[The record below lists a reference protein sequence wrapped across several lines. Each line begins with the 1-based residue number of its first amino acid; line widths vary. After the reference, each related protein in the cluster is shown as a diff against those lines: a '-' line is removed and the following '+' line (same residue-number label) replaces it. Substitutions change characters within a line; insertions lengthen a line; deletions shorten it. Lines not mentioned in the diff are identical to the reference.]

1 MVELRSIPVGK
12 IRPSPFQARETF
24 DKDLIEQLAESMKT
38 VDLLQP
44 IIVRPHKDGF
54 QLAAGERR
62 WRAAKDAGWDA
73 VPAIVREM
81 DDLQMQLFSL
91 VENLHRVD
99 LAPPERE
106 KAVYELWKEHYEPH
120 KKTQTQLARDLG
132 LGQQTVS
139 DLIAA
144 YEERTKIRSAAVRSA
159 VTTQDLRLTR
169 GLEEPVRKDLLEKK
183 AKGEIGQKELEDI
196 TSVARVASP
205 ARQRTAVAGVMRETR
220 KARELVEVAKEEA
233 TQFAKGEAE
242 RIEIRRGADDNRL
255 RRLADVY
262 KDVRAYLT
270 VANIEM
276 IKNDT
281 FRWKAVEVLEQ
292 TREHCD
298 RVLRSLQNRKW
309 YKD

>member
-1 MVELRSIPVGK
+1 MAVRGIGRKLLTRGNTVSPFHRQAIRAVGRYDTHSHGEEKMVELKLLPIAR
-12 IRPSPFQARETF
+12 IRPSPFQAREAF
-24 DKDLIEQLAESMKT
+24 DKELIEQLADSMKT

-62 WRAAKDAGWDA
+62 WRAAKDAGWDT
-73 VPAIVREM
+73 VPAIVREL

-99 LAPPERE
+99 LAPAERE

-120 KKTQTQLARDLG
+120 KKTQAQLAKDLG
-132 LGQQTVS
+132 LGPQTVS

-144 YEERTKIRSAAVRSA
+144 HEERTKIRSAAVRSA

-169 GLEEPVRKDLLEKK
+169 GLEEPVRKELLEKK

-220 KARELVEVAKEEA
+220 KARELVEVAK
-233 TQFAKGEAE
+233 
-242 RIEIRRGADDNRL
+242 
-255 RRLADVY
+255 
-262 KDVRAYLT
+262 
-270 VANIEM
+270 
-276 IKNDT
+276 
-281 FRWKAVEVLEQ
+281 
-292 TREHCD
+292 
-298 RVLRSLQNRKW
+298 
-309 YKD
+309 